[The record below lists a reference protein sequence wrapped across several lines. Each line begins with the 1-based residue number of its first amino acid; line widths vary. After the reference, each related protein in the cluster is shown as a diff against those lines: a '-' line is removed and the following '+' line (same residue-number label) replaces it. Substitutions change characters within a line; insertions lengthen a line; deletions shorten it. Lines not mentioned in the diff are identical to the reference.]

1 MFRTTFVVAALSVGL
16 SVVSARAGTPFG
28 GDDGGFIPPDVG
40 NAKCEA
46 AAAKLVVKTVQAIL
60 KAHNKRAKGH
70 IDPGTEEG
78 PEATNFIGRIAP
90 VLGRLFRS
98 GVSCNAALGCLEDS
112 SFGLNILTITRR
124 LAFGNDD
131 AGWSSINP
139 AIYCDTSSGTPFG
152 GDDSGFIPP
161 PKSAIA
167 NCEIKVGGGVSKL
180 ALCYL
185 NCAALRASGT
195 LTDEAA
201 EEACES
207 TCTSTFTG
215 LVAGLTG
222 CPSCID
228 SGAIANMTESLLDGT
243 YVPAIYCASPSGA
256 FVQ

>member
-1 MFRTTFVVAALSVGL
+1 MFRTAFVIAVLSAGL
-16 SVVSARAGTPFG
+16 WGASARAGTPFG
-28 GDDGGFIPPDVG
+28 GDDLGFIPPDVG
-40 NAKCEA
+40 EAKCEA
-46 AAAKLVVKTVQAIL
+46 AAAKLVVKTVKAIL

-70 IDPGTEEG
+70 IDPSTEEALED
-78 PEATNFIGRIAP
+78 PNYIGRIAP

-98 GVSCNAALGCLEDS
+98 GVSCNAALGCLEDT

-131 AGWSSINP
+131 AGWSPINA

-167 NCEIKVGGGVSKL
+167 NCEIKVGKAVSKL

-185 NCAALRASGT
+185 NCHALRASGI
-195 LTDEAA
+195 LPDETA

-207 TCTSTFTG
+207 TCTTGFTG
-215 LVAGLTG
+215 SVAQLNG